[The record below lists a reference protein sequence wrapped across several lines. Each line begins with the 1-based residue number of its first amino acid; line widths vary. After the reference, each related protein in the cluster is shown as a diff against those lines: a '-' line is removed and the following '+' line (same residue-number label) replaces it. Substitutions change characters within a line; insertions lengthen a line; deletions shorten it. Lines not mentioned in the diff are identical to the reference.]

1 MHEARSTVPRCAE
14 CVTLC
19 GYITSSAVLWCEGR
33 KEPRHGSLRTIL
45 FRPRNTEY
53 LPTNPHN
60 RVIFPVDLGFPY
72 NLLNIPTNPH
82 NMVIFPV
89 GFPYNLQ
96 RAKFPYCR
104 GIPLRVATLLPTLG
118 EPYLYPWG
126 PGPLAGIHH
135 VNINAG
141 F

>member
-1 MHEARSTVPRCAE
+1 MK
-14 CVTLC
+14 TLN
-19 GYITSSAVLWCEGR
+19 I
-33 KEPRHGSLRTIL
+33 
-45 FRPRNTEY
+45 Y

-60 RVIFPVDLGFPY
+60 MVIFPVDLGFPY

-104 GIPLRVATLLPTLG
+104 GIPLRVATLDDVLPSTQCAQYSSDIGL
-118 EPYLYPWG
+118 
-126 PGPLAGIHH
+126 
-135 VNINAG
+135 
-141 F
+141 